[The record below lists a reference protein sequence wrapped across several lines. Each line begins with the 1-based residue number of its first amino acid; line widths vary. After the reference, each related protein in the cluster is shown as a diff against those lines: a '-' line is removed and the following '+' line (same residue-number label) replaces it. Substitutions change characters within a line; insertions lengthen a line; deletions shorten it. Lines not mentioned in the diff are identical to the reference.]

1 MRHRRQLGTA
11 AVILFSL
18 AAGCKSSDN
27 GTNPGPQ
34 PSSLAKAAGDS
45 QAGDAGTTLSTPLQV
60 LVADTAKA
68 GVKGI
73 PVDWVAA
80 GGGSVTASSSVSDTD
95 GIARVSRVLPANAA
109 MVTTTATHAGLTGSP
124 ITFTSFSQ
132 IAGAFKI
139 VKVAGDSQN
148 DTVGATLAN
157 PYQVEVLNY
166 QNAPVASANVTVT
179 ATAGSPASG
188 TFPTNGSGIASI
200 TRTLGT
206 TAGTETLQAAIAGL
220 IGSPITFTAVASHG
234 QATTLAEN
242 NQSDTAGVV
251 GSTLNYGVKATDAHG
266 NPVSGISITWAV
278 VAGGGSNNPTS
289 NSTGVNGVAVTT
301 HTLGSSPGKDTVTAT
316 SGPSLTGSPVRFT
329 ATILAAPLTGAVTVG
344 PGIVYSPTSVTIAS
358 GGTVTWTWA
367 NGSVSHGVEWLTKPA
382 AATMPTNSAIMTSGQ
397 YQWMFTTAGTYT
409 YDCLVHGAAM
419 SGSITVQ

>member
-1 MRHRRQLGTA
+1 MKEGIRLACTGRSFSVGGSFGGLSGFCKGYATRGRSVIAPGILFHPTRAEALMRHRRQLGTA

-166 QNAPVASANVTVT
+166 QNAPVASANVR
-179 ATAGSPASG
+179 SEE
-188 TFPTNGSGIASI
+188 
-200 TRTLGT
+200 R
-206 TAGTETLQAAIAGL
+206 
-220 IGSPITFTAVASHG
+220 
-234 QATTLAEN
+234 
-242 NQSDTAGVV
+242 
-251 GSTLNYGVKATDAHG
+251 
-266 NPVSGISITWAV
+266 
-278 VAGGGSNNPTS
+278 
-289 NSTGVNGVAVTT
+289 
-301 HTLGSSPGKDTVTAT
+301 
-316 SGPSLTGSPVRFT
+316 
-329 ATILAAPLTGAVTVG
+329 
-344 PGIVYSPTSVTIAS
+344 
-358 GGTVTWTWA
+358 
-367 NGSVSHGVEWLTKPA
+367 
-382 AATMPTNSAIMTSGQ
+382 
-397 YQWMFTTAGTYT
+397 
-409 YDCLVHGAAM
+409 
-419 SGSITVQ
+419 